1 MKKIEAIVSPTK
13 FEAVRDGLKAAGIV
27 GRLVITP
34 VCGLQRC
41 SGVSDASPELDT
53 DLVRSIKIE
62 VIVSDQLARKAVSA
76 VFDYMCSGKDD
87 HAVGQITVLDIET
100 TLPIGSDTAI

>member
-13 FEAVRDGLKAAGIV
+13 FDAVREGLKAAGIV
-27 GRLVITP
+27 GRLVVTP
-34 VCGLQRC
+34 VCGLQRSSTVSA
-41 SGVSDASPELDT
+41 SGLESDN

-62 VIVSDQLARKAVSA
+62 VIVSDKLARKAVNT
-76 VFDYMCSGKDD
+76 VFDYMCSEKEE

-100 TLPIGSDTAI
+100 TLPIGSDS

>member
-13 FEAVRDGLKAAGIV
+13 IEAVRDGLKAAGIV
-27 GRLVITP
+27 GRLLITP
-34 VCGLQRC
+34 VCGLQRRA
-41 SGVSDASPELDT
+41 SLSAPALESDD

-62 VIVSDQLARKAVSA
+62 VIVSDKLARKAVNT
-76 VFDYMCSGKDD
+76 VFDYMCSEKEE

-100 TLPIGSDTAI
+100 TLPIGSDS

>member
-13 FEAVRDGLKAAGIV
+13 FEAVRDGLEAAGIV
-27 GRLVITP
+27 GRLVVTP
-34 VCGLQRC
+34 VWGLQRRA
-41 SGVSDASPELDT
+41 SLSAPALESDD

-62 VIVSDQLARKAVSA
+62 VIVSDKLARKAVNT
-76 VFDYMCSGKDD
+76 VFDYMCSEKEE

-100 TLPIGSDTAI
+100 TLPIGSDS

>member
-1 MKKIEAIVSPTK
+1 VS
-13 FEAVRDGLKAAGIV
+13 V
-27 GRLVITP
+27 
-34 VCGLQRC
+34 
-41 SGVSDASPELDT
+41 ASPESDT

-76 VFDYMCSGKDD
+76 VFDHMCSGKDD